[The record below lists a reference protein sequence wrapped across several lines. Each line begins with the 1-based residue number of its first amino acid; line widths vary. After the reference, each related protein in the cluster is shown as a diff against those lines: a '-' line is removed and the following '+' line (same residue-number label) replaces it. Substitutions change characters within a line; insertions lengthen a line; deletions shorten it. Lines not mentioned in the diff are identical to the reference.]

1 MDFDNIG
8 PIVLF
13 IAYMAIS
20 AWAKQRKARQRATAK
35 LPKDSVSAE
44 SNPHPVRRMSGI
56 LDQLKKELFEE
67 AEPFTLFQGPAE
79 TELKAGPELKME
91 AEAISSE
98 PVAVPNEGSDK
109 SPGMKLKSKAT
120 DVGIPVAEGQLLDEM
135 LEPFS
140 SIQKGILLHELL
152 GKPRAYQD
160 NDEWFHKS

>member
-13 IAYMAIS
+13 LAYMAIS
-20 AWAKQRKARQRATAK
+20 AWAKQKKARQRAIAK

-44 SNPHPVRRMSGI
+44 SKPHLVRRLSSI
-56 LDQLKKELFEE
+56 LDQLKMELFEE
-67 AEPFTLFQGPAE
+67 PEPITFFQEPAEP
-79 TELKAGPELKME
+79 ELEME
-91 AEAISSE
+91 AEAISLE
-98 PVAVPNEGSDK
+98 PVAVVNEGSDK
-109 SPGMKLKSKAT
+109 SLRMKLKSKAT
-120 DVGIPVAEGQLLDEM
+120 DLGKTVAEGQSLDEI
-135 LEPFS
+135 LAPYS

>member
-13 IAYMAIS
+13 LAYMAIS
-20 AWAKQRKARQRATAK
+20 AWAKQKKARQRAIAK

-44 SNPHPVRRMSGI
+44 SKPHLVRRLSSI
-56 LDQLKKELFEE
+56 LDQLKMELFEE
-67 AEPFTLFQGPAE
+67 PEPVTFFQEPAE
-79 TELKAGPELKME
+79 PELKME
-91 AEAISSE
+91 AEAISLE
-98 PVAVPNEGSDK
+98 PVAVVNEGSDK
-109 SPGMKLKSKAT
+109 SLRMKLKSKAT
-120 DVGIPVAEGQLLDEM
+120 DLGKTVAEGQSLDEI
-135 LEPFS
+135 LAPYS